1 MLMKGLNKVQLI
13 GNLGLDPETRYT
25 PEGKQVTRFRMAVN
39 RVFKNREGESIEDT
53 QWFNIEAWSG
63 LAKVIEEYL
72 QSGDR
77 VYIEGRLRTDIYQ
90 KNGETKYFT
99 KVVVNELIMLGGGKR
114 GGEDSEEDEPPF

>member
-1 MLMKGLNKVQLI
+1 MKGLNKVQLI
-13 GNLGLDPETRYT
+13 GNLGLDPETRFT

-77 VYIEGRLRTDIYQ
+77 VYIEGRLRTDAYQ
-90 KNGETKYFT
+90 KDGEAKYFT
-99 KVVVNELIMLGGGKR
+99 KVVVNELIMLGGGKK
-114 GGEDSEEDEPPF
+114 GEEHPEEDEPPF

>member
-1 MLMKGLNKVQLI
+1 MKGLNKVQLI
-13 GNLGLDPETRYT
+13 GNLGIDPETRFT
-25 PEGKQVTRFRMAVN
+25 PEGKQVTRCRMAVN
-39 RVFKNREGESIEDT
+39 RTFKNREGESIEDT

-77 VYIEGRLRTDIYQ
+77 VYIEGRLRTDAYQ

-99 KVVVNELIMLGGGKR
+99 KVVVNELIMLGGGKK
-114 GGEDSEEDEPPF
+114 GDKNQEEDEPPF

>member
-1 MLMKGLNKVQLI
+1 
-13 GNLGLDPETRYT
+13 
-25 PEGKQVTRFRMAVN
+25 MAVN

-77 VYIEGRLRTDIYQ
+77 VYIEGRLRTDVYQ

>member
-1 MLMKGLNKVQLI
+1 MKGLNKVQLI

-77 VYIEGRLRTDIYQ
+77 VYIEGRLRTDVYQ

>member
-1 MLMKGLNKVQLI
+1 MKGLNKVQLI

-77 VYIEGRLRTDIYQ
+77 VYIEGRLRTDAYQ

>member
-1 MLMKGLNKVQLI
+1 MKGLNKVQLI

-77 VYIEGRLRTDIYQ
+77 VYIEGRLRTDVYQ
-90 KNGETKYFT
+90 KDGETKYFT

>member
-1 MLMKGLNKVQLI
+1 MKGLNKVQLI

-77 VYIEGRLRTDIYQ
+77 VYIEGRLRTDVYQ
-90 KNGETKYFT
+90 KNGEKKYFT
-99 KVVVNELIMLGGGKR
+99 KVVVKELIMLGGGKR

>member
-1 MLMKGLNKVQLI
+1 MKGLNKVQLI

-77 VYIEGRLRTDIYQ
+77 VYIEGRLRTDVYQ

-99 KVVVNELIMLGGGKR
+99 KVVVKELIMLGGGQK
-114 GGEDSEEDEPPF
+114 GGENPEEDEPPF

>member
-1 MLMKGLNKVQLI
+1 MKGLNKVQLI

-77 VYIEGRLRTDIYQ
+77 VYIEGRLRTDAYQ
-90 KNGETKYFT
+90 KNGEMKYFT
-99 KVVVNELIMLGGGKR
+99 KVVVNELIMLGGKR